1 MLKYALFLI
10 VLCMQIVEMESDV
23 LAFLKFE
30 MGNPTVGTFLRRFIR
45 DGQEYGKVVHFC
57 VI

>member
-1 MLKYALFLI
+1 
-10 VLCMQIVEMESDV
+10 MQIVEMESDV

-30 MGNPTVGTFLRRFIR
+30 MGNPTVGTFLQRFIR